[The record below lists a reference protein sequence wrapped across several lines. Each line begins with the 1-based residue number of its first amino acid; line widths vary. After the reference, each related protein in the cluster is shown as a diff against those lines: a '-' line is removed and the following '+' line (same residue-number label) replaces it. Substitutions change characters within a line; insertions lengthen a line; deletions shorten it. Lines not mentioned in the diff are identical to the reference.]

1 MCSHSFR
8 RCASTICACTRPPSA
23 SRVEFQKSAR
33 SKVLEFRE
41 EYVCKKSR
49 KVCFSPDSKTFD
61 RTDFETHLGSRMVDA
76 RTSSRSPFEED
87 GLCAHMSPQP
97 QQPTACGLLSRSTRF
112 HLSHISGEP
121 FNPHHLPSTTILHQV
136 LTTPVASAESPLKGS
151 RPRFGRERPR

>member
-1 MCSHSFR
+1 MQLTFSLLHLAKVLAFR
-8 RCASTICACTRPPSA
+8 EPPVRAIA
-23 SRVEFQKSAR
+23 SRTATKCGICEGASSEAENWHTC
-33 SKVLEFRE
+33 S
-41 EYVCKKSR
+41 SR
-49 KVCFSPDSKTFD
+49 NSKTFD